1 MKKKMIITRGF
12 PASGKTTWA
21 KSWIAEAP
29 DTRINVCRDDI
40 RAMMGFSGVGNGDQ
54 EDMVTAIA
62 ESMIFE
68 AGKQEKS
75 VVISDTNLPAQRVR
89 GFAEMGMKHGFD
101 VSVKDFVEDINVII
115 KRDSER
121 PDSVGEKVI
130 RDMYSRFPYKSWASG
145 DAIVARAKERV
156 DGEKF
161 APIRQAAGAPEAVVF
176 DVDGTLAHMGDRSP
190 YDFDSVGED
199 TVNENVAEI
208 VRMIYHRGGKR
219 VFIFSG
225 REDVCRDAT
234 EKWLKDNN
242 IPYDELHMRASGDN
256 RRDSIVKREMIES
269 VIVGRYYV
277 THWFDDR
284 NQVVDM
290 VRATFADTPTMCF
303 QVNEGDF

>member
-1 MKKKMIITRGF
+1 MIITRGF

-21 KSWIAEAP
+21 KTWVAEAP
-29 DTRINVCRDDI
+29 DARVNVCRDDI
-40 RAMMGFSGVGNGDQ
+40 RAMMGFSGVGDSGQ

-62 ESMIFE
+62 KSMIFE
-68 AGKQEKS
+68 AGRQGKS
-75 VVISDTNLPAQRVR
+75 VVISDTNLPAKRVR
-89 GFAEMGMKHGFD
+89 GFAEMGMKQGFD
-101 VSVKDFVEDINVII
+101 VSVKDFIVDINVAIR
-115 KRDSER
+115 RDSER

-130 RDMYSRFPYKSWASG
+130 RNMYSRFPYRNWVPG
-145 DAIVARAKERV
+145 DALIARTKERV
-156 DGEKF
+156 GSERF
-161 APIRQAAGAPEAVVF
+161 TPICQTVGDPEAAVF
-176 DVDGTLAHMGDRSP
+176 DVDGTLANMGDRHP
-190 YDFDSVGED
+190 YDFDSVDKD

-208 VRMIYHRGGKR
+208 VRMIHSRGGKR

-242 IPYDELHMRASGDN
+242 IPYDELHMRASGDG

-269 VIVGRYYV
+269 VIAGRYYV